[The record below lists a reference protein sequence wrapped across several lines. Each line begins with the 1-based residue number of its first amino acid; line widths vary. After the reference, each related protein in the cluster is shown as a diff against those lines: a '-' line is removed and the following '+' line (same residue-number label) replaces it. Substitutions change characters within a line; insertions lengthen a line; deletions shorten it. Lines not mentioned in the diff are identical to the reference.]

1 MNNLNRSLENSMDTI
16 PNDRLRFYLLLLAA
30 TRKVPPLWLDV
41 LLSVLD
47 EYSGGLSCYFPSLQ
61 VVDGIIRWRR
71 VGHVVYAIQRQD
83 I

>member
-1 MNNLNRSLENSMDTI
+1 MKLPAACVASACCAFAVSKEYGSSNCWMNNLNRSLENSMDTI

-47 EYSGGLSCYFPSLQ
+47 EYSGGLS
-61 VVDGIIRWRR
+61 
-71 VGHVVYAIQRQD
+71 
-83 I
+83 

>member
-1 MNNLNRSLENSMDTI
+1 MDTI
-16 PNDRLRFYLLLLAA
+16 PNDRLGFYLLLLAA
-30 TRKVPPLWLDV
+30 IRKVASLWLEV

-61 VVDGIIRWRR
+61 VVDSIIRSLRAG
-71 VGHVVYAIQRQD
+71 GHVVYAIQRQD

>member
-1 MNNLNRSLENSMDTI
+1 MDTI
-16 PNDRLRFYLLLLAA
+16 PNDRLGFYLLLLAA
-30 TRKVPPLWLDV
+30 ISKVAPLWLEV

-61 VVDGIIRWRR
+61 VVDSIIRSLRAG
-71 VGHVVYAIQRQD
+71 GHVVYAIQRQD

>member
-1 MNNLNRSLENSMDTI
+1 MDTI

-30 TRKVPPLWLDV
+30 IRKVAPLWLDV

-47 EYSGGLSCYFPSLQ
+47 ENSGGLSCYFSSLQ
-61 VVDGIIRWRR
+61 VVDGIIRSLRAG
-71 VGHVVYAIQRQD
+71 GHVVYAIQRQD